1 MKKLASLISL
11 LMMTGCASVEMIKA
25 SPEKINA
32 INGKTL
38 TTVNYEKPD
47 FVAFTADKAIFGA
60 LGAIAMISAG
70 NDLVKTNNIDDPAT
84 MLTKELKNKLADR
97 LKSKEIKEVI
107 NVSDD
112 STNEIKKKVD
122 AGSLVFDVKTL
133 GWMFNYFPADWTH
146 YRVTYSARARLLDPS
161 DGKVIAQVPCTYVS
175 DDEKTAANYD
185 QLTANNASLLKEKL
199 NAAAKAC
206 SVIFEQHI
214 FAG

>member
-1 MKKLASLISL
+1 MKKLAVLISL

-25 SPEKINA
+25 SPEKISS

-47 FVAFTADKAIFGA
+47 FIASTPEKAMFGV
-60 LGAIAMISAG
+60 LGVIAMVSAG
-70 NDLVKTNNIDDPAT
+70 NDLVKNNNIDDPAV

-107 NVSDD
+107 NLSDD
-112 STNEIKKKVD
+112 STNEIKKTVE

-133 GWMFNYFPADWTH
+133 GWTFNYFPTNWTH
-146 YRVTYSARARLLDPS
+146 YRVIYSARARLLDPV
-161 DGKVIAQVPCTYVS
+161 DGKIIAQVPCTYVS
-175 DDEKTAANYD
+175 DDEKTAASYD

-199 NAAAKAC
+199 TAAAKAC
-206 SVIFEQHI
+206 GTIFEQNI